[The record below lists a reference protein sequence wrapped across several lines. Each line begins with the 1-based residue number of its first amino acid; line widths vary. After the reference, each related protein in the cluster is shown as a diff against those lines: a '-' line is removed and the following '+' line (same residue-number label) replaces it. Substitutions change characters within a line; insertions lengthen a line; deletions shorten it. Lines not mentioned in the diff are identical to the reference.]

1 MRLNPGDVNVRKMTL
16 SDLDSIVEID
26 EKVFGKKRPEYYQRK
41 VEYAL
46 DSGNIV
52 TSLVAEVDGIIEGF
66 IMGNVFLG
74 EFGIPED
81 TATIDTI
88 GVDPDFQRQGIAR
101 TLVDNFVS
109 NMRAVGVSRI
119 HTLVEWND
127 GKLIMFF
134 DALGFAPARTLSLE
148 LRMLH

>member
-52 TSLVAEVDGIIEGF
+52 TSLVAEVDGRIEGF
-66 IMGNVFLG
+66 VMGNVFLG

-101 TLVDNFVS
+101 VLVDQFVS
-109 NMRAVGVSRI
+109 NMRAIGVNRI

-148 LRMLH
+148 LRVLH